1 MERTATFRPKAV
13 VVNRMW
19 TLVLL
24 LIPMMAVPTVRG
36 QTLDVDW
43 KLYGGAPI
51 AGESLCF
58 YDAKG
63 LTRQPDGYIRLWTKC
78 LLKTDLDGINIEK
91 DFDGRIVRAA
101 AEKVAHYYVPPISK
115 IQNVDANHAIVIT
128 GYEQIADIA
137 GLQPQSRIFYE
148 LNCPD
153 RMLRELS
160 IDLHINGQIGSS
172 NKPNDWKY
180 VPPEGNGA
188 ALLKILCP

>member
-1 MERTATFRPKAV
+1 M
-13 VVNRMW
+13 NCIW
-19 TLVLL
+19 TLVLP
-24 LIPMMAVPTVRG
+24 LIPMIAVPTVWA

-43 KLYGGAPI
+43 KLYGGGPVG
-51 AGESLCF
+51 GESLCF

-78 LLKTDLDGINIEK
+78 LLKTALDGINIEK
-91 DFDGRIVRAA
+91 DFDGRIVKAA
-101 AEKVAHYYVPPISK
+101 AEKAARYYVPPISK
-115 IQNVDANHAIVIT
+115 IQNVDANDAIAIT
-128 GYEQIADIA
+128 AYEQIADMA

-160 IDLHINGQIGSS
+160 IDLHINGRIGSR
-172 NKPNDWKY
+172 NKPSDWEY

-188 ALLKILCP
+188 ALLKIICP